1 MNLEVLY
8 FDGCPSHEALMAR
21 LRACRWPRPA
31 WNAPIAG
38 ARSPKPGRA
47 APAAVVQKALLM
59 NSSVGFGLGK
69 TVSLPGLASVKK
81 GRNTVP
87 CESRP
92 W

>member
-8 FDGCPSHEALMAR
+8 FDGCPSHEALMDR
-21 LRACRWPRPA
+21 LRFAD
-31 WNAPIAG
+31 G
-38 ARSPKPGRA
+38 PGRRGRA
-47 APAAVVQKALLM
+47 HGRRALAQTGAGGAGRVVQKALLM
-59 NSSVGFGLGK
+59 NSSVGFALGK
-69 TVSLPGLASVKK
+69 AVSLPGLASVKR

>member
-1 MNLEVLY
+1 VKLEVLY
-8 FDGCPSHEALMAR
+8 CDDCPSPAALSAR
-21 LRACRWPRPA
+21 LRMLMAQA
-31 WNAPIAG
+31 AVVAPMAG
-38 ARSPKPGRA
+38 ARSPRPGRA

-59 NSSVGFGLGK
+59 NSSVGLGLGK
-69 TVSLPGLASVKK
+69 VVSLPGLASVKN